1 MQTMTALN
9 GPQIRHAEFVRITL
23 PSATYTFC
31 NAAQAITV
39 SGITFSGLGA
49 FLQLSDVQRDIKST
63 SDDISVSLTGIDPSK
78 IAIILGS
85 EIKGSMLEIWRGFL
99 DSNNQIITS
108 PTLQFFKRY
117 KGIVSGASINEKFD
131 EQLRE
136 RAATCLISAASIRKI
151 LENRM
156 AGVKTNPS
164 SWQKLYPNDTSMSR
178 VPVITNTFFDFG
190 KEPSIGSVS
199 TSGTNTTQ

>member
-9 GPQIRHAEFVRITL
+9 GPQIRHAEFVQLTL

-63 SDDISVSLTGIDPSK
+63 SDDVSVSLTGIDPSK

-117 KGIVSGASINEKFD
+117 KGIVSGASW
-131 EQLRE
+131 
-136 RAATCLISAASIRKI
+136 A
-151 LENRM
+151 
-156 AGVKTNPS
+156 
-164 SWQKLYPNDTSMSR
+164 
-178 VPVITNTFFDFG
+178 
-190 KEPSIGSVS
+190 
-199 TSGTNTTQ
+199 

>member
-1 MQTMTALN
+1 MTALN
-9 GPQIRHAEFVRITL
+9 GPQIRHAEFVQLTL

-63 SDDISVSLTGIDPSK
+63 SDDVSVSLTGIDPSK

-190 KEPSIGSVS
+190 KEPSFGSVA

>member
-1 MQTMTALN
+1 MQTMSALS
-9 GPQIRHAEFVRITL
+9 GPQIRHAEFVRLTL

-85 EIKGSMLEIWRGFL
+85 EIKGSLLEIWRGFL

-108 PTLQFFKRY
+108 PSLQFFKRY

-131 EQLRE
+131 EQVRE
-136 RAATCLISAASIRKI
+136 RVATCLISAASIRKI

-190 KEPSIGSVS
+190 KEPQIGSIS

>member
-9 GPQIRHAEFVRITL
+9 GPQIRHAEFVRLTL

-63 SDDISVSLTGIDPSK
+63 SDDVSVSLTGIDPSK

-99 DSNNQIITS
+99 DSNNQIITL

-190 KEPSIGSVS
+190 KEPQIGSVS